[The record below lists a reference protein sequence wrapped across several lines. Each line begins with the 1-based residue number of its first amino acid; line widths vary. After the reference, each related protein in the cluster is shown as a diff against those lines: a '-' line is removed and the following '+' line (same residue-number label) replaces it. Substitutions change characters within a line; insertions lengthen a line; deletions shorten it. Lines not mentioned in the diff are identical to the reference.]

1 MGDSHALI
9 VLVSVGAAVVALHL
23 LARRL
28 RLSPPIVLLVGGAL
42 AALIPWLDP
51 IRLPPEVVLLL
62 FLPALLHWEA
72 LNTSLREIRA
82 NLRSIALSSVVLV
95 LVTAASVAAVG
106 HALGLSWPVA
116 FVLGAVVAPTDATA
130 VGAVAG
136 RMPHRQ
142 LTLLRA
148 ESLVNDGTALVLF
161 AIAVAVATGREEFSW
176 PSALGDFGLSYA
188 GGVVVGLLVGLL
200 VTWLRKVVVEPLPEA
215 GISVLTPFTAFLLAE
230 EIHASGVLATV
241 VCGLLVSQTGPRW
254 FSARTRLQSRGF
266 WQLGAFLLNGALFV
280 LVGLQLRDAVADAH
294 TWRALLAVVLVS
306 ATVIGVRLLFFNTVP
321 YLVRL
326 VDRRE
331 AQRARRMGFRER
343 LPVAWAGFRG
353 GVSLAAALAVPLT
366 AQDGGAFPERELLV
380 VVTFGVIV
388 ATTLGQ
394 GLTLPLVLRWARLG
408 EDEARPAE
416 LLLAERTACEA
427 GLAALDEAARGLAAP
442 GDVVERVR
450 GEIRRRLESL
460 RDMGVDGAPVENPL
474 LGDDYAALHLALL
487 EHKRAAVV
495 RLRDERLVDDLVLL
509 RMQTRLDVEEVRLS
523 AALEEELE

>member
-1 MGDSHALI
+1 MGDSQALI

-42 AALIPWLDP
+42 AALVPWLEP

-161 AIAVAVATGREEFSW
+161 AIAVAVASGREEFSW

-254 FSARTRLQSRGF
+254 FSARTR
-266 WQLGAFLLNGALFV
+266 
-280 LVGLQLRDAVADAH
+280 
-294 TWRALLAVVLVS
+294 
-306 ATVIGVRLLFFNTVP
+306 
-321 YLVRL
+321 
-326 VDRRE
+326 
-331 AQRARRMGFRER
+331 
-343 LPVAWAGFRG
+343 
-353 GVSLAAALAVPLT
+353 
-366 AQDGGAFPERELLV
+366 
-380 VVTFGVIV
+380 
-388 ATTLGQ
+388 
-394 GLTLPLVLRWARLG
+394 
-408 EDEARPAE
+408 
-416 LLLAERTACEA
+416 
-427 GLAALDEAARGLAAP
+427 
-442 GDVVERVR
+442 
-450 GEIRRRLESL
+450 
-460 RDMGVDGAPVENPL
+460 
-474 LGDDYAALHLALL
+474 
-487 EHKRAAVV
+487 
-495 RLRDERLVDDLVLL
+495 
-509 RMQTRLDVEEVRLS
+509 
-523 AALEEELE
+523 